1 MTTVAGIRETLFRR
15 RFSHRS
21 LALSLALSLSRF
33 LAFSLPR
40 PLAPSL
46 PRSLVCAR
54 VLSLTHSLSLSLS
67 IPLALPL
74 SRSHVRLLSL
84 WPSPQTPPFLSFLSL
99 ARFLPLSLSRSL
111 ALSLSRPSLSLRS
124 SCCGRP
130 WRKGFRGIHTDPR
143 AHTHTHT
150 NTCSRMRAIGCA
162 QAHGQVPREGR
173 ASGGTSIDTE
183 RPLNRARRVASATF
197 FAGILMPAGIGTAH
211 ACDRGGRRVAR
222 VSGRRAGASTRECV
236 CARSAPPC
244 ETPRHLGT
252 SDCQSQ
258 TLHGRGLALPRRGMD
273 RAGPCHGVACTGAR
287 HATPCHGVA
296 WRGAFSRLLAG
307 RQSEVLR
314 CLRVSQGHTAG
325 RRRRGRAR
333 SRGGPDREA
342 AHLRRRARGCHVAPR
357 QSCRVHPPTPRPPT
371 RTPGAP
377 PAALALCGDV

>member
-74 SRSHVRLLSL
+74 SRSHVCLLSL

-258 TLHGRGLALPRRGMD
+258 TQHGRGARLATAWHGQGRSMPRRGMD
-273 RAGPCHGVACTGAR
+273 GGAPCHS
-287 HATPCHGVA
+287 VA
-296 WRGAFSRLLAG
+296 WRGAFSRLLAVRG
-307 RQSEVLR
+307 SQ
-314 CLRVSQGHTAG
+314 VSKSFAGAHGGVGEPARAAVRTG
-325 RRRRGRAR
+325 RRRTCAVGHGVAMWHRNNLAVSTRRHPAR
-333 SRGGPDREA
+333 PH
-342 AHLRRRARGCHVAPR
+342 AHQERRQPSHYAV
-357 QSCRVHPPTPRPPT
+357 TYKKKK
-371 RTPGAP
+371 
-377 PAALALCGDV
+377 

>member
-74 SRSHVRLLSL
+74 SRSHVCLLSL

-143 AHTHTHT
+143 ARIHTHTQTHAAA
-150 NTCSRMRAIGCA
+150 CVQSDALR
-162 QAHGQVPREGR
+162 
-173 ASGGTSIDTE
+173 
-183 RPLNRARRVASATF
+183 
-197 FAGILMPAGIGTAH
+197 LM
-211 ACDRGGRRVAR
+211 DEYRG
-222 VSGRRAGASTRECV
+222 
-236 CARSAPPC
+236 
-244 ETPRHLGT
+244 
-252 SDCQSQ
+252 
-258 TLHGRGLALPRRGMD
+258 
-273 RAGPCHGVACTGAR
+273 
-287 HATPCHGVA
+287 
-296 WRGAFSRLLAG
+296 
-307 RQSEVLR
+307 
-314 CLRVSQGHTAG
+314 
-325 RRRRGRAR
+325 
-333 SRGGPDREA
+333 RGGPRA
-342 AHLRRRARGCHVAPR
+342 ARQSTQSGRSIARGAWPR
-357 QSCRVHPPTPRPPT
+357 QPSLPASSCPRASALHT
-371 RTPGAP
+371 HAI
-377 PAALALCGDV
+377 AAGEGWRA